1 MDILKKIKINNNEY
15 DITTYDSN
23 VFRQLTI
30 DSFDGPKLKNDIY
43 LTTSNVDGYEVHLK
57 TDNEESYFVEI
68 YNENNNVVY
77 STTLKNNMYCKL
89 NIKYYT
95 KWTTKVYDEHK
106 TKLLLSE
113 EFNLNNNRVYI
124 AFESSS
130 LGDTLAWM
138 PYCEEFRKKHNCQ
151 VIVSTFNNDLFKG

>member
-68 YNENNNVVY
+68 YNENNNVV
-77 STTLKNNMYCKL
+77 
-89 NIKYYT
+89 
-95 KWTTKVYDEHK
+95 
-106 TKLLLSE
+106 
-113 EFNLNNNRVYI
+113 
-124 AFESSS
+124 
-130 LGDTLAWM
+130 
-138 PYCEEFRKKHNCQ
+138 
-151 VIVSTFNNDLFKG
+151 